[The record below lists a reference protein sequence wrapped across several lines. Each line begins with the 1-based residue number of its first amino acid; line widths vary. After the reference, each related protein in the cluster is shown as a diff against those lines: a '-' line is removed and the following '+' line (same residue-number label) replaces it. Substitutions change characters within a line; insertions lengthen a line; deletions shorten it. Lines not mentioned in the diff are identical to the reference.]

1 MNFLTKIKNWLKK
14 EINTDW
20 RIVALDLNQDN
31 DELRNQM
38 KALIQENVDLR
49 KIYKCIRRKK
59 MFEPSLISQLLGTGA
74 VILGFFVAGIHAHN
88 LEKQEQIKKQEQLK
102 HDTDIIKASQE
113 AYIRGREAKW
123 QEIRENIQRPFQGF
137 TFDNERPEGLR
148 PEPLAL
154 PEPK

>member
-49 KIYKCIRRKK
+49 KNLQMYK
-59 MFEPSLISQLLGTGA
+59 E
-74 VILGFFVAGIHAHN
+74 
-88 LEKQEQIKKQEQLK
+88 E
-102 HDTDIIKASQE
+102 
-113 AYIRGREAKW
+113 
-123 QEIRENIQRPFQGF
+123 ENV
-137 TFDNERPEGLR
+137 
-148 PEPLAL
+148 
-154 PEPK
+154 